1 LINFFYNFYKEWP
14 NLKKVP
20 TYIVGQSYGAIFAPL
35 LAKQLLTNQTFR
47 AEINLNIKGMI
58 ISSGWIDPI
67 NQINYYDSLLYSLGI
82 VSNRFRDALSSIQS
96 KSLVNIFKRSYKNAS
111 DNYFLLSKN
120 SSLF

>member
-20 TYIVGQSYGAIFAPL
+20 TYIVGQSYGTIFAPS